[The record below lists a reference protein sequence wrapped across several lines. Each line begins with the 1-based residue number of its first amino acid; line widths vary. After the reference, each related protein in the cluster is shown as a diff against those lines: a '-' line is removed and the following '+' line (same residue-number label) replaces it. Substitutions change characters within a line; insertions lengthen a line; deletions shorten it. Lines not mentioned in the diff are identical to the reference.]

1 MAIFEYGE
9 YQNTYESPDN
19 LVEIFENSVSKYAN
33 NLFIGE
39 KDSSGVY
46 QWVTYAQIA
55 ARVDNLRG
63 GLASLGVQAGDT
75 VGIIANNRKEW
86 EEIRNFFFTPV
97 MRSLWAA
104 CSFCKPYFIFTPVH
118 SVFSWKAISI
128 SSCRVRVLFS
138 TCCS

>member
-86 EEIRNFFFTPV
+86 VIGEMATQGLRAAFVPMYEKELVT
-97 MRSLWAA
+97 MWKSLL
-104 CSFCKPYFIFTPVH
+104 SQ
-118 SVFSWKAISI
+118 
-128 SSCRVRVLFS
+128 R
-138 TCCS
+138 